1 MATVHNRTDEYPTET
16 PGFVPGHLA
25 LLDELGTKVA
35 SGALPEGQVI
45 TLAGLE
51 SELNASR
58 TAVREVIKVLEN
70 LGMVR
75 SKRRVGI
82 TVQPRT
88 SWSILDPQLISWR
101 MANPEERQAFFG
113 EMSELRRGI
122 EPEAARLAASR
133 ASRDLALQL
142 RDMAI
147 RMRELGS
154 QGQGA
159 GAEFLELDKR
169 FHAQLLRC
177 SSNEIFGHMAPLIE
191 SLLTERTHW
200 ELQPSYPSQ
209 HAMDAHVRV
218 AECILARDATGA
230 WEACSFI
237 VSQAEEEVRGLE
249 DLATGKS

>member
-1 MATVHNRTDEYPTET
+1 
-16 PGFVPGHLA
+16 
-25 LLDELGTKVA
+25 
-35 SGALPEGQVI
+35 
-45 TLAGLE
+45 
-51 SELNASR
+51 
-58 TAVREVIKVLEN
+58 
-70 LGMVR
+70 
-75 SKRRVGI
+75 
-82 TVQPRT
+82 
-88 SWSILDPQLISWR
+88 
-101 MANPEERQAFFG
+101 
-113 EMSELRRGI
+113 
-122 EPEAARLAASR
+122 
-133 ASRDLALQL
+133 
-142 RDMAI
+142 MAI